1 MKSLWGVN
9 AGNAKLRG
17 KKHKLLHCGCCVA
30 QDFRDK
36 VTYKYAINQI
46 KEYKNGS
53 VPESGLLEQS

>member
-53 VPESGLLEQS
+53 VAELV